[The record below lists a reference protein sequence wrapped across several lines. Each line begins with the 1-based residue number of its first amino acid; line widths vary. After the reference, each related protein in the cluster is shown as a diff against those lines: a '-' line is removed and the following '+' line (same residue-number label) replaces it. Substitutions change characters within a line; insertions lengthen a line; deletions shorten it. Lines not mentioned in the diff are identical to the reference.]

1 MYNLYPSHRQALAP
15 ATRGDRMLGDDLM
28 GSPMTTAPS
37 DTPAAAAGPR
47 LRPVPAVSRA
57 IAILR
62 LLGRSSTPMTLK
74 SIAQELG
81 MVTSTCLHILRVLV
95 EEGLVKVD
103 AGSKRYGLGAGMLAL
118 ARSVIESS
126 PFPTLVQPVL
136 DRLSDTWNITA
147 IGVEVTG
154 IDHMVVM
161 ALSRSRAPFRLHVDV
176 GSRFPALISATGRL
190 VAAFTELPA
199 QDIERRFKALRW
211 EQPPDLDAWRKE
223 VETVRRKGYSI
234 DRGNYI
240 SGVTVIAVPVFDKH
254 RRLTHSLVA
263 AGVADQVGGSKSLAL
278 AKALQAEA
286 ATLPDL
292 LAARS

>member
-1 MYNLYPSHRQALAP
+1 
-15 ATRGDRMLGDDLM
+15 
-28 GSPMTTAPS
+28 
-37 DTPAAAAGPR
+37 

-62 LLGRSSTPMTLK
+62 LLGRSAAPMTLK
-74 SIAQELG
+74 SISQELG

-95 EEGLVKVD
+95 DEGLVKLDV
-103 AGSKRYGLGAGMLAL
+103 ATKRYGLGAGMLAL

-136 DRLSDTWNITA
+136 DRLSGTWNVTA

-154 IDHMVVM
+154 VEHMVVM

-199 QDIERRFKALRW
+199 PEIERRFKALRW
-211 EQPPDLDAWRKE
+211 EQPPDLDAWRRE
-223 VETVRRKGYSI
+223 VDTVRRKGYSI

-240 SGVTVIAVPVFDKH
+240 SGIAVIAVPIFDT
-254 RRLTHSLVA
+254 RQRMTHSLVA
-263 AGVADQVGGSKSLAL
+263 AGVADQLGGSKSLAL
-278 AKALQAEA
+278 AKDLKDEAQALSQ
-286 ATLPDL
+286 L
-292 LAARS
+292 LAARG